1 MTDREFILALVCANC
16 VVTFGLAYLLASW
29 RKHWSDRRVALFWA
43 LAAPGLLIALTAF
56 MIGDAFV
63 TSIVGPEACGVDACG
78 MTMMFGSIGFA
89 AAFAAY
95 VIALLPAFIGA
106 RLGR

>member
-1 MTDREFILALVCANC
+1 M
-16 VVTFGLAYLLASW
+16 TFGLAYLLASW
-29 RKHWSDRRVALFWA
+29 RKHWSDRKVALIA
-43 LAAPGLLIALTAF
+43 SLPVPGLLIAPTAF

-63 TSIVGPEACGVDACG
+63 TSIVDPRACGVDACG

-89 AAFAAY
+89 AGFGAC